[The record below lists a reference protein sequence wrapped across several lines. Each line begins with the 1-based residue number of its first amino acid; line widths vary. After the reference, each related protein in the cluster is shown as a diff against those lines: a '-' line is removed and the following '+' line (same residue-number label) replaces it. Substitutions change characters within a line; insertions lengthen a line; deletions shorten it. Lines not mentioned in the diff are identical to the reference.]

1 MSDSARLSQQILDSM
16 ADGVLVVDA
25 SGSITTFNPAGAAI
39 LGLDAREA
47 EGRSLAE
54 VFIGADGY
62 ADFVDA
68 LFEAVYSGLMQPGQ
82 MVSINPDGRV
92 RSLKLTT
99 SYLAPR
105 QVGAERAVMA
115 VFTDVT
121 DLEQARQAEHA
132 LADELRVKHKEL
144 QDAYLEIEANS
155 DALQQGYRRSGRTRL
170 VMTAA
175 VVAVFAGAGYWAMP
189 NAALP
194 EFGASEAQV
203 VVNAGQPGTFEVQA
217 RAVES
222 TTSFSGRFRPG
233 DVMTLVSPFDSTVIA
248 RHVEYGERVTA
259 GDLLLELDSTEID
272 IRYRR
277 ARSDL
282 AEAEAELQSMEDWEQ
297 GREMASSRRGLSQA
311 ARNLNN
317 DRREL
322 DDVEHLFER
331 GIVPE
336 RELRAARDRAEE
348 SRVRVEVAREDLAE
362 TSRQGGERAI
372 ARARVEVENVRA
384 EYEQTQRQR
393 AGARVHAPVDGVVLA
408 PLGEER
414 DDGERVE
421 AGSHVSSGS
430 ALLAVGDLSSLEIE
444 GTVDEL
450 DIHEVK
456 AGQSAWVNVVRGGG
470 APMPARVSYVS
481 SQAQEGNNR
490 GLPSF
495 RLIVRIDDVDEQ
507 ALERI
512 RVGMSASVDV
522 ITAENPDALIVPHSY
537 LGGSGSE
544 RWVLRQSSG
553 GPERAAVELGRSL
566 FDGVQVERG
575 VEPGDRLL
583 PPGEED

>member
-1 MSDSARLSQQILDSM
+1 MSDSQVVLSQQILDSM

-25 SGSITTFNPAGAAI
+25 SGAITTLNPAGAAI
-39 LGLDAREA
+39 LGLRADEA

-54 VFIGADGY
+54 VFIGEEGY
-62 ADFVDA
+62 AAFVDA
-68 LFEAVYSGLMQPGQ
+68 LFEAVYSGVMQPDQ
-82 MVSINPDGRV
+82 MVSISVGGHV

-105 QVGAERAVMA
+105 QAGGERAVLA

-121 DLEQARQAEHA
+121 DLEQARQAEQS
-132 LADELRVKHKEL
+132 LSDELRGKHKEL
-144 QDAYLEIEANS
+144 QDAFLEIEANS
-155 DALQQGYRRSGRTRL
+155 EALQQAYRRSGRMRL
-170 VMTAA
+170 MMTAA
-175 VVAVFAGAGYWAMP
+175 VVAVFAGAGYWAIP

-194 EFGASEAQV
+194 EFGASDAQV
-203 VVNAGQPGTFEVQA
+203 VDATQPGAFEVQS
-217 RAVES
+217 RAVET

-233 DVMTLVSPFDSTVIA
+233 DVITLVSPFESTVVA
-248 RHVEYGERVTA
+248 RHVEYGERVDE

-282 AEAEAELQSMEDWEQ
+282 ADAEAELEDLEDWEQ
-297 GREMASSRRGLSQA
+297 GREMASSRRSLRQA
-311 ARNLNN
+311 ERNLSN
-317 DRREL
+317 DQREL

-336 RELRAARDRAEE
+336 RELRAARERVEE
-348 SRVRVEVAREDLAE
+348 SRVRVEAAREDLAE

-372 ARARVEVENVRA
+372 ARARVEVENARA
-384 EYEQTQRQR
+384 EYEQVRRQR
-393 AGARVHAPVDGVVLA
+393 EGARVYAPVDGVVLA
-408 PLGEER
+408 PLGEDR

-421 AGSHVSSGS
+421 AGGRVSSGA

-450 DIHEVK
+450 DIHDVQ
-456 AGQSAWVNVVRGGG
+456 AGQSARVNVVRGGG
-470 APMPARVSYVS
+470 DPMPARVSYVS
-481 SQAQEGNNR
+481 SQAQEGSGR

-495 RLIVRIDDVDEQ
+495 RLIVRIDDLDAQ
-507 ALERI
+507 DLERI

-522 ITAENPDALIVPHSY
+522 ITQQDPDAVVVPHAY

-544 RWVLRQSSG
+544 RWVLRQTSNGS
-553 GPERAAVELGRSL
+553 EQVAVELGRSRY
-566 FDGVQVERG
+566 DGVQVQSG
-575 VEPGDRLL
+575 LEPGDRLL
-583 PPGEED
+583 PPGGEG